1 MNLVDSCGWLEY
13 FTEGMN
19 SSFFAPLIEEPNTLL
34 VPSICI
40 YEVTKRLSRER
51 GEKDATRAL
60 GAMSK
65 GILVNMTPGLAISAA
80 HISLENGL
88 GMADSIILATARH
101 FGATL
106 WTQDSDFEGF
116 KGVRYTPK

>member
-13 FTEGMN
+13 FTEGN
-19 SSFFAPLIEEPNTLL
+19 NLPFFAPLIEKTETLL

-40 YEVTKRLSRER
+40 YEVTKRLSREL
-51 GEKDATRAL
+51 GEKNAIRAL

-65 GILVNMTPGLAISAA
+65 GIMVNMTPGLALTAA
-80 HISLENGL
+80 QLSLMTGL

-116 KGVRYTPK
+116 EGVRYTPK